1 MNNLSSVE
9 NFPCIYLCD
18 GREEYDNFVY
28 LFYDKKE
35 ELNIM
40 SSDKQIIESIFGF
53 VPKELL
59 NNYNT
64 SFLVNILD
72 SSERFEKV
80 SEYPIYGN
88 IDFDLEL
95 DGVLKKLPEAIVK
108 YYTTII
114 HDREAK
120 RKRKDSKDLRIDYLE
135 DEIKEIKEE
144 SFKFKCQLKYEV
156 SGWKGFFEF
165 IKN

>member
-1 MNNLSSVE
+1 MNNLSLVE
-9 NFPCIYLCD
+9 NFPFIYLCE

-28 LFYDKKE
+28 LYYDKKD
-35 ELNIM
+35 ELNLM

-59 NNYNT
+59 NNYTT
-64 SFLVNILD
+64 SFLVDILD

-95 DGVLKKLPEAIVK
+95 EGVLKKLPEVIVK
-108 YYTTII
+108 Y
-114 HDREAK
+114 
-120 RKRKDSKDLRIDYLE
+120 
-135 DEIKEIKEE
+135 
-144 SFKFKCQLKYEV
+144 
-156 SGWKGFFEF
+156 
-165 IKN
+165 